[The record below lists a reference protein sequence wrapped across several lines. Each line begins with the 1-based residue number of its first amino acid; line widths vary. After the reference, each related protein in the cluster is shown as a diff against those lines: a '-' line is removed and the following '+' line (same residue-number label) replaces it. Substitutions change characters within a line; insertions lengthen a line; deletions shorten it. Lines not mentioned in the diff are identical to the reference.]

1 MKLHTVLL
9 FSLTKKKCGAN
20 GDKIF
25 KKEESVEVFKI
36 LCLIKDVN
44 D

>member
-1 MKLHTVLL
+1 MKLYTVLL

-25 KKEESVEVFKI
+25 KEEESVEVFKI
-36 LCLIKDVN
+36 LGLINDVN